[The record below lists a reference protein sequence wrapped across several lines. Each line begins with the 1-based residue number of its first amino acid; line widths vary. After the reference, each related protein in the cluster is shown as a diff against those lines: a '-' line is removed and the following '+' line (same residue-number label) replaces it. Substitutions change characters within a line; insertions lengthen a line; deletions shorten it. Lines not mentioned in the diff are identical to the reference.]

1 MRSTSTSDNHVTR
14 CGAAQICAAAL
25 AIVAVLLSMVG
36 NASARRR
43 SEGVGATS
51 ASQMGLASADRVTIR
66 TPPDW
71 LLGHD
76 WERIPTKKR
85 VVALTFDAGSNAAGL
100 PAIRHT
106 LSTQDVPATF
116 FLTGDWARTYPVK
129 AKAVATDYRVG
140 NHSMTHPHFTELTNE
155 QIRSQL
161 VRATKAIREVGGRPR
176 PLFRFP
182 YGDRNTRTITA
193 VNNAGYVAVRWTVD
207 TLGWEGTNSGITV
220 KSIVRRV
227 LANLKPGEIVLMHV
241 GANPDDQSTLD
252 ADALSRVIA
261 KLRAR
266 GYSFVTLDALL
277 TARS

>member
-1 MRSTSTSDNHVTR
+1 
-14 CGAAQICAAAL
+14 
-25 AIVAVLLSMVG
+25 
-36 NASARRR
+36 
-43 SEGVGATS
+43 
-51 ASQMGLASADRVTIR
+51 MGLASADRVTIR